1 MAAAQECELLDLEG
15 EWRALDALA
24 VVDVARVE
32 VSQGFHRA
40 ICTLWC
46 RGEHQ
51 KKGERQPL
59 VTCNKSTV
67 KTAEQAVRNLRL
79 KIEAEHAGCLAAA
92 EVARAAAA
100 GPMTREPS
108 DALGVLMASRQK
120 QISADR
126 AEAALDAAETRRDAA
141 GQVLF
146 HPRAVSLSPV

>member
-24 VVDVARVE
+24 VVDIARVDTAH
-32 VSQGFHRA
+32 GLPRA

-46 RGEHQ
+46 KCEHE
-51 KKGERQPL
+51 KKAEKQPQ
-59 VTCNKSTV
+59 VACNKKTITTV
-67 KTAEQAVRNLRL
+67 EQAVRNLRL
-79 KIEAEHAGCLAAA
+79 KIETEHAGCIAAA

-120 QISADR
+120 QISADG

-141 GQVLF
+141 RQELF